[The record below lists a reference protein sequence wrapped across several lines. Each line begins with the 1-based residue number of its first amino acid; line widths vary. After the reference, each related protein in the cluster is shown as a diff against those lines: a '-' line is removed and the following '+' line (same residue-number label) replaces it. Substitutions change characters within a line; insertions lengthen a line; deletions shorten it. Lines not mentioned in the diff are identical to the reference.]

1 MIPAALLLLTSFFSF
16 LELMVFI
23 ACSLKNSENFFIQS
37 LPLYTSCLFSMVL
50 KEDIV
55 DIEKPDG
62 ICSHNFVVDDI
73 LGLFLH
79 HSIFSIINSRSAQM
93 INGALSYFLY

>member
-1 MIPAALLLLTSFFSF
+1 
-16 LELMVFI
+16 
-23 ACSLKNSENFFIQS
+23 
-37 LPLYTSCLFSMVL
+37 MVL

-55 DIEKPDG
+55 DIEKPEG

-93 INGALSYFLY
+93 INGVLSDFLYLLNFIFFRRHYNVTKVFIFAYSFM